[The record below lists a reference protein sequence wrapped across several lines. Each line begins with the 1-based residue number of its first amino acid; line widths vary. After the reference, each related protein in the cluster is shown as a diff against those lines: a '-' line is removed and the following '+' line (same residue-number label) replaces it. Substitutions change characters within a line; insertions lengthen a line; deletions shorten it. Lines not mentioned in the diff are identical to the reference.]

1 MKNKNP
7 MQVLFASA
15 LFLAC
20 LLQSVAVL
28 AQENNNCTSCECGS
42 TLIAGSCKSGK
53 CCKPNT
59 PYCEC
64 AFYSNRCGCGVSS
77 MPAVNEDGALGMA
90 RFIET
95 GSFASP
101 QAAFIAKNLYVL
113 IKANKAG
120 NVDLYYG
127 TSEQLE
133 SASRQLPANEK
144 QLINNWILSRG
155 SSVLLP

>member
-1 MKNKNP
+1 
-7 MQVLFASA
+7 
-15 LFLAC
+15 
-20 LLQSVAVL
+20 
-28 AQENNNCTSCECGS
+28 
-42 TLIAGSCKSGK
+42 
-53 CCKPNT
+53 
-59 PYCEC
+59 
-64 AFYSNRCGCGVSS
+64 